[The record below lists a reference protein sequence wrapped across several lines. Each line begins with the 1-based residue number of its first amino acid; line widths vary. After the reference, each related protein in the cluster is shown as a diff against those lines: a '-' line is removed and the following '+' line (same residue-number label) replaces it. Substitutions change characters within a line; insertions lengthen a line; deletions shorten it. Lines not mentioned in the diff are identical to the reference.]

1 MTLRVILLGPPGAGK
16 GTQAEWACRAMNI
29 PRLSTGDMLRSAV
42 EAGTPLGQQAKSIMD
57 AGGLVP
63 DEVINKLML
72 ARVGEPDCSRGF
84 LLDGFP
90 RTIPQAK
97 FLLDSGPGI
106 DLVLELDVDDEILVK
121 RLSGRRIHPA
131 SGRVYHLEHNPPKVT
146 DRDDET
152 GEPLVQ
158 RDDDAEA
165 TVRNRLAVYHEQTKP
180 LIDFFRRA
188 LETQQIGG
196 YTRLDAA
203 PAVEEVRTTMA
214 ALLAKHK

>member
-1 MTLRVILLGPPGAGK
+1 
-16 GTQAEWACRAMNI
+16 MNI